1 MTAQVMIKVL
11 WGVSFFLIAH
21 GFIGLTLL
29 YSSSYFHLFLN
40 LFTLGSGCAI
50 LLILTL
56 TTNER

>member
-1 MTAQVMIKVL
+1 MTAQVMVKVL
-11 WGVSFFLIAH
+11 WVVSFFLIAH
-21 GFIGLTLL
+21 GFIHLTFL

>member
-1 MTAQVMIKVL
+1 MTAQAMVKIL
-11 WGVSFFLIAH
+11 WVVSFFLIAH